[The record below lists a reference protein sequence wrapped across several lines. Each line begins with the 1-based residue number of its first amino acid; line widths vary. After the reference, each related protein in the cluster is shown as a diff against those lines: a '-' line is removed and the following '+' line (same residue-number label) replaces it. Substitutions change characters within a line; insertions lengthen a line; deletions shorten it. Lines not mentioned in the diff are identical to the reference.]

1 MDWPSDWH
9 EQLNLTMKCLDI
21 VKQFGTSE
29 MKSYVEEETSA
40 IMQFFYY
47 IDFDYY
53 KAEDD
58 YYGNEVYELIKDY
71 ENNFENIT
79 LYEYIQMLA
88 EIAFIESS
96 PAPIKYILSK
106 HNLLIN
112 QLRLPLV
119 PLSSPFKQL
128 IDNIIE

>member
-1 MDWPSDWH
+1 MRGS
-9 EQLNLTMKCLDI
+9 LYN
-21 VKQFGTSE
+21 
-29 MKSYVEEETSA
+29 
-40 IMQFFYY
+40 
-47 IDFDYY
+47 
-53 KAEDD
+53 
-58 YYGNEVYELIKDY
+58 LIKDLRA
-71 ENNFENIT
+71 EILF
-79 LYEYIQMLA
+79 